1 MAPLL
6 PERVQMMMET
16 LGFRPLGAVKT
27 HDFIVRQNKLQL
39 APHQPAFAVDSQKL
53 IKRNKVFVAF
63 SGDFTPAFR
72 RTTLS

>member
-1 MAPLL
+1 
-6 PERVQMMMET
+6 MMET

-27 HDFIVRQNKLQL
+27 HDFIVRQNELEF

-63 SGDFTPAFR
+63 PETFTPALR